1 VHDSCEFEVPLEDTY
16 YFIKEMEKIYT
27 EYLQEYLHKVFK
39 FKVEIP
45 LEIDFTVGT
54 NYGKTRDWDGSEEDL
69 VSAIKWLCEETAK
82 RDKTKVVDYK
92 KLMKTQLYKKFPTGY
107 VHKVIQ
113 RIIKRDMKRA
123 RQWGIN

>member
-1 VHDSCEFEVPLEDTY
+1 MHEVGQ
-16 YFIKEMEKIYT
+16 F
-27 EYLQEYLHKVFK
+27 Q
-39 FKVEIP
+39 VEIP